1 MKKYKFCSANEAM
14 QHAPNRLRFFYFGW
28 GWCWIFIFILLMCFD
43 CDHLKFLMCSSI
55 CSQQCHTF
63 IPFVHPKLSSFH
75 LFRRVK
81 GEVIHFSVL
90 RIKIYIL
97 RSLQSYSYF
106 YELINMAHCKSLG
119 GTPPHN

>member
-14 QHAPNRLRFFYFGW
+14 QHAPNRLRFFSFGW
-28 GWCWIFIFILLMCFD
+28 WWRCWIFIFILLMCSD

-55 CSQQCHTF
+55 CSQWCYTF
-63 IPFVHPKLSSFH
+63 YPIRFTQSCP
-75 LFRRVK
+75 LFTYLDGVK

-97 RSLQSYSYF
+97 RSLQSYSF
-106 YELINMAHCKSLG
+106 LLRS
-119 GTPPHN
+119 